1 MSWQDMAELSRVS
14 TRHRQIYYFLLDSW
28 ETALLRE
35 RNDRWQQKFDLL
47 PEQIPMYGSDVVD
60 LISPATMRQGLMNGS
75 TSETWSR
82 SGCETTYAI
91 PESQWDVVLHDPA
104 PLHG

>member
-1 MSWQDMAELSRVS
+1 MSSSLTNLLSWQDLAQLSRVS
-14 TRHRQIYYFLLDSW
+14 PRHRQIYSFLLESF
-28 ETALLRE
+28 EKTLLRE
-35 RNDRWQQKFDLL
+35 RNSAWQKKFDVL
-47 PEQIPMYGSDVVD
+47 PELD
-60 LISPATMRQGLMNGS
+60 LITPANMRQGLMNGS

-91 PESQWDVVLHDPA
+91 PGSQWDMVLHDPA

>member
-1 MSWQDMAELSRVS
+1 MASSLTTLLSWQDLAQLSRVS
-14 TRHRQIYYFLLDSW
+14 PRHKQVYSFLLESF
-28 ETALLRE
+28 EKKLLQE
-35 RNDRWQQKFDLL
+35 EGL
-47 PEQIPMYGSDVVD
+47 DV
-60 LISPATMRQGLMNGS
+60 ISPANMRQGLMNGS

-91 PESQWDVVLHDPA
+91 PGSQWDMVTFDPA